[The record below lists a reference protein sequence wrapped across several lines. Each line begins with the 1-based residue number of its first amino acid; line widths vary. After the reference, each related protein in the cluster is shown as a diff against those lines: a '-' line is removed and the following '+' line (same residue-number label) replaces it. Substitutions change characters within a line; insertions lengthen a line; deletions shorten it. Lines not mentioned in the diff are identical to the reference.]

1 LSKTETLFVRLVDGN
16 YQSNKETKTVE
27 VLEASAHGVIKSNFW
42 HAGIESG
49 LNDAQIINLA
59 NLFNWD
65 VDFALDI
72 RRGDS
77 FHVVYENK
85 YIDGEFIGTGKILA
99 AEFVNQDQ
107 PFQAIRFTDGEYY
120 TPEGKSTRKAFLRNP
135 VNFKYISSNFNPKR
149 FHPIQKRIKPHRGTD
164 YAAKTGTPVV
174 AAGNGKVVKSAYDKY
189 NGHHVFLEH
198 GNGIETKYIHFSKRA
213 VKKGQRVKQ
222 NQVIGYVGSTGM
234 SQAPHLHYEFLLHG
248 VHRNPRTVKLPDAE
262 PINKKYRKEFLQL
275 AQLRLEEL
283 ADSRQAL
290 VAMRNV
296 SSEAP

>member
-1 LSKTETLFVRLVDGN
+1 
-16 YQSNKETKTVE
+16 
-27 VLEASAHGVIKSNFW
+27 
-42 HAGIESG
+42 
-49 LNDAQIINLA
+49 
-59 NLFNWD
+59 
-65 VDFALDI
+65 
-72 RRGDS
+72 
-77 FHVVYENK
+77 
-85 YIDGEFIGTGKILA
+85 
-99 AEFVNQDQ
+99 
-107 PFQAIRFTDGEYY
+107 
-120 TPEGKSTRKAFLRNP
+120 
-135 VNFKYISSNFNPKR
+135 
-149 FHPIQKRIKPHRGTD
+149 
-164 YAAKTGTPVV
+164 VV

-248 VHRNPRTVKLPDAE
+248 IHRNPRTVKLPDAE

-290 VAMRNV
+290 VAMQNV